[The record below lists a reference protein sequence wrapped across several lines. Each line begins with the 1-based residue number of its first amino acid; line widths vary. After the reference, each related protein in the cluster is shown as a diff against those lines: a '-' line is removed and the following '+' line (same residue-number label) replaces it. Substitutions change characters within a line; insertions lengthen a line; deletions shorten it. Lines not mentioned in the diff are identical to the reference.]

1 MNTSKKGSQIERW
14 AKEILEAQGYVVHRT
29 VRTPVI
35 LGKGRGYGSQ
45 ANDVHG
51 CFDLIARR
59 SDGLRHIQTTVAD
72 KVAAKQRD
80 VCKTIGTAWPVIA
93 FTSPGRFPE
102 QPGVALW
109 STITQEVWG
118 WYGGRRSPDARA
130 QCFRVTRWDGQAW
143 EELPDESRIFMAEDA
158 EEVGEV

>member
-80 VCKTIGTAWPVIA
+80 VCKTIGMAWPMYAPA
-93 FTSPGRFPE
+93 FGPRVG
-102 QPGVALW
+102 LW
-109 STITQEVWG
+109 TTITQEVWG
-118 WYGGRRSPDARA
+118 WYGGRRSPGARR
-130 QCFRVTRWDGQAW
+130 QCFCVTRWNGQVW
-143 EELPDESRIFMAEDA
+143 EPLPDESRIFTAEDA